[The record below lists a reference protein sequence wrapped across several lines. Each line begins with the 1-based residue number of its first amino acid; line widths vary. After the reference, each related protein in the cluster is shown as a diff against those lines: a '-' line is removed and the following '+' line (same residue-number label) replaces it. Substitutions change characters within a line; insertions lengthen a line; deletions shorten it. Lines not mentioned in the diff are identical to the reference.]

1 MNSGIVRAPGGVPQR
16 RGSASVKREGVEIW
30 FPVKRDEKGYPKQ
43 PWEQLYAWPVGD
55 VVAARPR
62 ETGWYQFDHVVRA
75 NGHSTFRIWLAQKAS
90 AAPTVIEKIRQMG
103 CQAELTLNRL
113 IAIDAPPAQEPALW
127 EYLQRGMTRG
137 DWDLQVGCSRR
148 DQ

>member
-1 MNSGIVRAPGGVPQR
+1 M
-16 RGSASVKREGVEIW
+16 KREAVEIW

-43 PWEQLYAWPVGD
+43 PWEQLYAWPVGDGFQIDNVPFFVKDIAVGD

>member
-1 MNSGIVRAPGGVPQR
+1 M
-16 RGSASVKREGVEIW
+16 
-30 FPVKRDEKGYPKQ
+30 
-43 PWEQLYAWPVGD
+43 
-55 VVAARPR
+55 VAARPR

-75 NGHSTFRIWLAQKAS
+75 SGHSTGRIWLAQKAS

-103 CQAELTLNRL
+103 CQAELTLDRL

-127 EYLQRGMTRG
+127 EYLQRGMTHG